1 MEGLTNKN
9 QKHGGLFIQRKYPTR
24 PLVGVGALVL
34 DDDNEKILM
43 VKRGNDP
50 GRGKWSFP
58 GGLVNVGEAVREAV
72 KREIKEETGL
82 SVKIGDLAGVIDVVI
97 KDDDEKVQYH
107 YVIIDFFAKRESG
120 EISPRSDA
128 EDVRWI
134 PLKDLLSLNV
144 TRTAIDLLRKLNLL
158 S

>member
-1 MEGLTNKN
+1 
-9 QKHGGLFIQRKYPTR
+9 
-24 PLVGVGALVL
+24 
-34 DDDNEKILM
+34 M

-58 GGLVNVGEAVREAV
+58 GGLVNVGEAVRDAV

-82 SVKIGDLAGVIDVVI
+82 LVKIGDLAGVIDVVI
-97 KDDDEKVQYH
+97 KDDDGNIQYH
-107 YVIIDFFAKRESG
+107 YVIIDFFAKIESG

-134 PLKDLLSLNV
+134 PLKDLFSLNV
-144 TRTAIDLLRKLNLL
+144 TQTAINLLRKLNLL

>member
-1 MEGLTNKN
+1 
-9 QKHGGLFIQRKYPTR
+9 
-24 PLVGVGALVL
+24 
-34 DDDNEKILM
+34 M

-58 GGLVNVGEAVREAV
+58 GGLVNIGEAVREAV
-72 KREIKEETGL
+72 KREVKEETGL

-97 KDDDEKVQYH
+97 KDGNGKVQYH
-107 YVIIDFFAKRESG
+107 YVIIDFFATRESG

-128 EDVRWI
+128 EDVQWI
-134 PLKDLLSLNV
+134 HLKKLLSMNV
-144 TRTAIDLLRKLNLL
+144 TRTAINLLRQLKLL

>member
-1 MEGLTNKN
+1 MTNKN
-9 QKHGGLFIQRKYPTR
+9 QKPGGLFIQRKYPTR

-50 GRGKWSFP
+50 GKGKWSFP

-97 KDDDEKVQYH
+97 KDADEKVQYH
-107 YVIIDFFAKRESG
+107 YVIIDFFAKRERG
-120 EISPRSDA
+120 EIFPRSDA

-134 PLKDLLSLNV
+134 PLKDLISLNV
-144 TRTAIDLLRKLNLL
+144 TQTAINLL
-158 S
+158 KKLKLLS

>member
-1 MEGLTNKN
+1 ML
-9 QKHGGLFIQRKYPTR
+9 L
-24 PLVGVGALVL
+24 
-34 DDDNEKILM
+34 
-43 VKRGNDP
+43 VKRGNEP

-58 GGLVNVGEAVREAV
+58 GGLVNVGEAVREAA
-72 KREIKEETGL
+72 KREVKEETGL

-97 KDDDEKVQYH
+97 KDDEEKVQYH
-107 YVIIDFFAKRESG
+107 YVIVDFFASKESG
-120 EISPRSDA
+120 EISPKSDA

-144 TRTAIDLLRKLNLL
+144 TQTAVNLLRELKLL